1 MIINLN
7 LENDTEIV
15 KLILQHLEKEIETK
29 NEVIEQPKR
38 GRGRPRLYPPRDPT
52 EPRRPRGRPR
62 TTNIS

>member
-7 LENDTEIV
+7 LENDKEIV
-15 KLILQHLEKEIETK
+15 KLILEHLEKQIETK

-52 EPRRPRGRPR
+52 IPKRPRGRPR

>member
-29 NEVIEQPKR
+29 NEFVEPKR
-38 GRGRPRLYPPRDPT
+38 RGRPRLHPPRDPN